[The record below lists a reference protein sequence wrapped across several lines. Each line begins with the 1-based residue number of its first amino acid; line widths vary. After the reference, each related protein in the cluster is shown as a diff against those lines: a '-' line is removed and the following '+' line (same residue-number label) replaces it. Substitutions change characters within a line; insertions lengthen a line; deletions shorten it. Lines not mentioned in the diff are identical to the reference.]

1 MAAKLNQIIAVVNG
15 KKNQSQK
22 RLTDIYHKL
31 QKSEL
36 FSGISRNYE
45 PVDEDGEQQPPEK
58 KFVQY
63 KVDDAFAEA
72 QGALTELLDAVATQD
87 WANTKARANVVV
99 DGNVLLEDVP
109 VTFLLILE
117 KSLTDIHTFVSK
129 LPTLDPAE
137 KWSFNSDVDC
147 YASETHSTNKTK
159 KVPKAHILY
168 EATKEHPAQ
177 VETFTEDVKVGEWHT
192 IKFSGAIP
200 AQKKNQLLAR
210 VTKVQ
215 EAVKF
220 AREEANALEVAPVKV
235 GEKLFGYLFG
245 NK

>member
-15 KKNQSQK
+15 KKSQSQK

-31 QKSEL
+31 QKADL

-45 PVDEDGEQQPPEK
+45 ALDEDGESQPSEQ

-63 KVDDAFAEA
+63 KVEDAFAEA
-72 QGALTELLDAVATQD
+72 KDALTELLDAVATQD

-99 DGNVLLEDVP
+99 DGNVLLENVP
-109 VTFLLILE
+109 VTYLLILE
-117 KSLTDIHTFVSK
+117 KTLTDIHTFVSK

-137 KWSFNSDVDC
+137 KWAFNSDADC
-147 YASETHSTNKTK
+147 YASEKHSTNKTK
-159 KVPKAHILY
+159 KVPRAHILY

-200 AQKKNQLLAR
+200 AQTKNQLLQK

-220 AREEANALEVAPVKV
+220 AREEANSVEVAPVKV
-235 GEKLFGYLFG
+235 GDKLFGYLFA
-245 NK
+245 K